1 MPLRGGRFAACTR
14 AAAAAPA
21 SWHLPTCLAIASLF
35 LRLNGRVFPS
45 AAALHIEAYDGYLSP
60 DRWLDEFST
69 KPKIRP
75 IAIVCTPAQIAR
87 SESSQINS
95 GERSIFRAP
104 VRFS

>member
-1 MPLRGGRFAACTR
+1 VHSRSRCCASFL
-14 AAAAAPA
+14 APF
-21 SWHLPTCLAIASLF
+21 HLPCNCIAVPPTEWAGIPE
-35 LRLNGRVFPS
+35 RCG
-45 AAALHIEAYDGYLSP
+45 LHIKAYDGYLSP

-69 KPKIRP
+69 KPKIRS
-75 IAIVCTPAQIAR
+75 IAVVCTPAQIAR